1 MLALPASTAWQSHSK
16 AHSRTMDGPGAS
28 PVEQMGRGTP
38 HSIERAPS
46 PGDSGMNS
54 ETLPHHKIHKQCH
67 QLNQTCFP
75 EALLP
80 HAFELGVKLRFWTCL
95 FALGLALPSQRL
107 GQELLLVMLHQVFI
121 AAAQQRRSHNL
132 HVQAQHHACV
142 YLWVMQGP
150 RCMDVL
156 A

>member
-1 MLALPASTAWQSHSK
+1 MY
-16 AHSRTMDGPGAS
+16 
-28 PVEQMGRGTP
+28 
-38 HSIERAPS
+38 
-46 PGDSGMNS
+46 S
-54 ETLPHHKIHKQCH
+54 ETLPHHKINKKCH

-80 HAFELGVKLRFWTCL
+80 HVFELGVQLRFWTCF
-95 FALGLALPSQRL
+95 FAWGLALPSQRL

-121 AAAQQRRSHNL
+121 AAAQQSRSHDL
-132 HVQAQHHACV
+132 HVQAQHHACI
-142 YLWVMQGP
+142 YLWIMQGP